1 MYQRK
6 IVVTKKYSAKL
17 RRSLRL
23 SAEYTIKYFV
33 EECYRE
39 FGKKI
44 KPKDVLESF
53 AVILAHYII
62 DCAPDKKEA
71 KLFWTESMK
80 VALKDNKKIPKR
92 TLH

>member
-1 MYQRK
+1 MCQRK

-23 SAEYTIKYFV
+23 GAEYTIKYFV

-62 DCAPDKKEA
+62 DCAPNSKEA
-71 KLFWTESMK
+71 KEFWVEAFA
-80 VALKDNKKIPKR
+80 VAFEDNKKIPER